1 MSNEC
6 KCTHPDGGGTECPLQ
21 HVALCIRGKDREC
34 YGTCIPIPGSYSFPT
49 SGFGNWLDNIID
61 QSVNDYARAN
71 YGEKASQFGVTRLSD
86 SSALQDGRITFQ
98 LDTIEIHIRLSY
110 EFRDNTESLGG
121 LQEEAYVS

>member
-6 KCTHPDGGGTECPLQ
+6 KCTHPDGGGAKCPVQ
-21 HVALCIRGKDREC
+21 HVALCIRGKDMQC
-34 YGTCIPIPGSYSFPT
+34 YGECVPIPGSYSFET
-49 SGFGNWLDNIID
+49 SGFNRWLDDIIN

-71 YGEKASQFGVTRLSD
+71 YGEKTSQFGVTRLSD

-98 LDTIEIHIRLSY
+98 LDTIKIHIRFSY
-110 EFRDNTESLGG
+110 EFRNNIEPLGG